1 MRGRRFVRPRTLLK
15 PSNGE
20 PVMPTRARLRLDLEM
35 RLRRPTL
42 FDIEMVIV
50 AALIAISVVG
60 TLRGAWSYLA
70 GWFR

>member
-1 MRGRRFVRPRTLLK
+1 
-15 PSNGE
+15 
-20 PVMPTRARLRLDLEM
+20 M

-60 TLRGAWSYLA
+60 TLRGAWSYVA